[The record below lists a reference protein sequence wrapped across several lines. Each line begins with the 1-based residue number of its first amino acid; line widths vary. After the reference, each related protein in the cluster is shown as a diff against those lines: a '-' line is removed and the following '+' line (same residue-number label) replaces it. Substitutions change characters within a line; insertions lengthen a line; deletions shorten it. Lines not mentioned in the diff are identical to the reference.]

1 MYEENRAPKGK
12 GEIGKIQEEMA
23 IAHSRASYKSSYNGK
38 KGKEMKRE
46 KKNDERKDQRKR
58 PCANDCV
65 ESSQRRTDVN
75 APKNR

>member
-38 KGKEMKRE
+38 KGKKRKKERKKRKGSDKKKTTRE
-46 KKNDERKDQRKR
+46 KR
-58 PCANDCV
+58 PTKTTLR
-65 ESSQRRTDVN
+65 Q
-75 APKNR
+75 